1 MKMQFAVI
9 IRPLE
14 ENRGRMSR
22 TTLVFPAVESED
34 RWHNK
39 PLYYQDLAELFFVT
53 FDHQP
58 GLYSGYTFIIS
69 GSPKNPGAAI
79 HPKVEH
85 QISFH
90 FLLTAAQLWRAG
102 KNLFL
107 FLFLFYGR
115 MLRQVVN
122 QRSFTS
128 IRRIKN
134 FLCQLR
140 LTAA

>member
-1 MKMQFAVI
+1 MPACFLLLPAF
-9 IRPLE
+9 E
-14 ENRGRMSR
+14 
-22 TTLVFPAVESED
+22 FPAVESED

-90 FLLTAAQLWRAG
+90 FLLTAAQLWRDNH
-102 KNLFL
+102 K
-107 FLFLFYGR
+107 
-115 MLRQVVN
+115 
-122 QRSFTS
+122 
-128 IRRIKN
+128 IRRKKT
-134 FLCQLR
+134 R
-140 LTAA
+140 L